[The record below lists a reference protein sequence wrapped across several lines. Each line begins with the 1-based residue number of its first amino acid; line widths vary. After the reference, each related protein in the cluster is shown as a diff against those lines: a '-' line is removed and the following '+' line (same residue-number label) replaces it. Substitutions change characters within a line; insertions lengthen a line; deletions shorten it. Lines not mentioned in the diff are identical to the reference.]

1 MTVHTVTELNTYIA
15 ECLADVFGDRVVEGE
30 VSEFK
35 PYPSGHWYFTLKDAT
50 SSLKCVMWKSAV
62 ARTKSTFRVGDKLRL
77 FGGVTGYAVNGT
89 YQFNTQRFERSG
101 EGNLAQRLEELR
113 ARLGA
118 EGLFD
123 PTKKRSLPRFPR
135 TIGIATAQNSAA
147 LADMLRVI
155 GDRFPVNIVI
165 APCRVQ
171 GEGSAADIA
180 RAVRWLNADPAVDVI
195 IVGRGGGSAEDL
207 FAFNE
212 EVAVRAVAGSRAP
225 IISAVG
231 HESDQCL
238 CDLAADLRAPTPSA
252 AAKAIVPDAQDIGRG
267 LDVTLDRLDAAVT
280 RMITRRREQ
289 VNAVRLLH
297 PRERLARGRRE
308 VEALERRLHLA
319 AARWRKSRERVTALH
334 TRLGPTGGRIR
345 VSRDRLGALQARLAP
360 AVSRYRSAR
369 ADRVTALD
377 ARLQAL
383 SPLRVLD
390 RGYAL
395 VLQAGSVVRDAAS
408 LSPQDLVT
416 VRFAKGAATARIEMV
431 NPTGESDAER

>member
-62 ARTKSTFRVGDKLRL
+62 ARTKATFRVGDKLRL
-77 FGGVTGYAVNGT
+77 FGGVSGYAVNGT

-123 PTKKRSLPRFPR
+123 PSKKRPLPPFPR
-135 TIGIATAQNSAA
+135 TVGIATAQNSAA

-155 GDRFPVNIVI
+155 GDRFPVDIVV

-171 GEGSAADIA
+171 GEGAAADIA
-180 RAVRWLNADPAVDVI
+180 RAVRWLNAHPAVDVI

-212 EVAVRAVAGSRAP
+212 EVAVRAVAASRAP

-252 AAKAIVPDAQDIGRG
+252 AAKAVVPDAQDLERG
-267 LDVTLDRLDAAVT
+267 LDVAQDRLDDAVS
-280 RMITRRREQ
+280 RLSSRARER
-289 VNAVRLLH
+289 VGALRLVH

-308 VEALERRLHLA
+308 YESLEKRLHLA
-319 AARWRKSRERVTALH
+319 ITRWPRNRERVTALH
-334 TRLGPTGGRIR
+334 ARLGPTGAKVRA
-345 VSRDRLGALQARLAP
+345 SRDRLAALSARLAP
-360 AVSRYRSAR
+360 AELRLRTVR
-369 ADRVTALD
+369 ADRVAALD

-395 VLQAGSVVRDAAS
+395 VLREGAVVHDAGQLAPEDA
-408 LSPQDLVT
+408 VT
-416 VRFAKGAATARIEMV
+416 LRFARGSAVARVESV
-431 NPTGESDAER
+431 RNNPGEDDA